1 VHRRLYDWTLSS
13 ARSRR
18 ATAALVF
25 ISFSESIWFPI
36 PPDVL
41 QIAMTLERP
50 GRAWWYATVNTV
62 SSVLGG
68 LAGYAIGDL
77 ALDWVRHL
85 FTNAG
90 WERLANFCRPETFEP
105 LRRYADSLAL
115 LTIGAV
121 AIHPYKIFTIG
132 AGVLHVS
139 LASFFLAGIIGR
151 GPRFFLVALL
161 LRLMGERAKSFIDRY
176 FHLITIVVTIVA
188 VAAGVLV
195 VMRDV
200 LQGGRAAPSIASL
213 PARPR
218 TSRTKGPSGPRVS
231 SRVVGAASRA
241 GNNAP

>member
-1 VHRRLYDWTLSS
+1 MNPESPNPEPITPRDAPITKPVPGWHLHRRLYDWTLSF
-13 ARSRR
+13 ARSRH
-18 ATAALVF
+18 ATAALIF

-62 SSVLGG
+62 SSVMGG
-68 LAGYAIGDL
+68 LAGYGIGHFALHWVQDL
-77 ALDWVRHL
+77 FAH
-85 FTNAG
+85 AG

-139 LASFFLAGIIGR
+139 LASFLLAGIIGR

-161 LRLMGERAKSFIDRY
+161 LRLMGERAKTFIDRY
-176 FHLITIVVTIVA
+176 FNLITLVVTVIA
-188 VAAGVLV
+188 IAAGAAVVL
-195 VMRDV
+195 RDV
-200 LQGGRAAPSIASL
+200 L
-213 PARPR
+213 
-218 TSRTKGPSGPRVS
+218 
-231 SRVVGAASRA
+231 
-241 GNNAP
+241 